1 MVEMIVVDGGTTEV
15 LWFPQPAEG
24 RIQYIREKDDGIYDG
39 MNKGVAASS
48 GKYIWFLNGG
58 DLSVVSGLARV
69 GLII

>member
-1 MVEMIVVDGGTTEV
+1 MVEQRKYYG
-15 LWFPQPAEG
+15 FPSQRRG

-58 DLSVVSGLARV
+58 RPECSIGLARV
-69 GLII
+69 V